1 MLIFRFLSRRRAIL
15 LLMIILFQLTP
26 SFKIFAQNEPNIQS
40 DSAIVMDSKT
50 GTVIYSKNIHK
61 KQYPASITKIMTA
74 LLAIEKGN
82 LDDTI
87 TFSNNAVYSIG
98 WGSSHIG
105 MREGEQI
112 TLNDA
117 MYGMLLMSAN
127 EVSNAIAEHIDGS
140 IENFCK
146 NMNDKAKDL
155 GAYNTNF
162 VNPHGL
168 HDPNHY
174 TTAYDMALITKEA
187 LKYDKFREISGT
199 ITYIIEPTNLVN
211 EPRYLA
217 HQHRLY
223 NKKAYPNS
231 YYEGC
236 EGGKTGFT
244 NEAKHTLVSYAKKDD
259 LELIVVVLKA
269 EKQEMYNDT
278 RLLLDYCFDNF
289 ELVTLI
295 EEGDSAGEISIPLTK
310 DGNDEK
316 TIEVYAKENLE
327 TVMAKELTEEITN
340 DLSIS
345 KDLSLPINEGDI
357 VGTLNYF
364 YQNKLLASVDV
375 ISSEKIEGNDAIETM
390 STKGINKTGSS
401 TSYLDNRIVRIAIM
415 LIVTLVIMAL
425 FFYVL
430 YLINRY
436 KQRKR
441 PSYFYK
447 NYGKR

>member
-1 MLIFRFLSRRRAIL
+1 
-15 LLMIILFQLTP
+15 
-26 SFKIFAQNEPNIQS
+26 
-40 DSAIVMDSKT
+40 
-50 GTVIYSKNIHK
+50 
-61 KQYPASITKIMTA
+61 
-74 LLAIEKGN
+74 
-82 LDDTI
+82 
-87 TFSNNAVYSIG
+87 
-98 WGSSHIG
+98 
-105 MREGEQI
+105 
-112 TLNDA
+112 
-117 MYGMLLMSAN
+117 MSAN

-295 EEGDSAGEISIPLTK
+295 EEGDSAGEISTP
-310 DGNDEK
+310 N
-316 TIEVYAKENLE
+316 
-327 TVMAKELTEEITN
+327 
-340 DLSIS
+340 
-345 KDLSLPINEGDI
+345 
-357 VGTLNYF
+357 
-364 YQNKLLASVDV
+364 
-375 ISSEKIEGNDAIETM
+375 
-390 STKGINKTGSS
+390 
-401 TSYLDNRIVRIAIM
+401 
-415 LIVTLVIMAL
+415 
-425 FFYVL
+425 
-430 YLINRY
+430 
-436 KQRKR
+436 
-441 PSYFYK
+441 
-447 NYGKR
+447 